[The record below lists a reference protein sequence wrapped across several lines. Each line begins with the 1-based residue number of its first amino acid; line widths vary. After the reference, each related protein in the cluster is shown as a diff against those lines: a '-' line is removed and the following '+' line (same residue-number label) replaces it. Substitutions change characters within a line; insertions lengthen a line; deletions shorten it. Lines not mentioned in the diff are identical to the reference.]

1 MDFNKANVFSSIN
14 ADEVEIGTMG
24 YYGDDFDSLRKC
36 VNTNDRRF
44 CGIVSKIRSDTQAR
58 RFIMDGFD
66 ESFALFY
73 PIE

>member
-1 MDFNKANVFSSIN
+1 MDFNKINVFSSIN

-44 CGIVSKIRSDTQAR
+44 CGIV
-58 RFIMDGFD
+58 
-66 ESFALFY
+66 
-73 PIE
+73 